1 MKKLTRQE
9 LYDLLWTR
17 PTTDVA
23 RELGVSDVW
32 IGKVCRRAGIPKPPP
47 GYWRQV
53 TSGRV
58 VKRVPLPPAL
68 PLATPDMYVLG
79 DGSRAGNSSRLSW
92 KPPSSDD
99 EPLPPPPDPPVF
111 LETPEDIRLRAESLV
126 AGLRLAESL
135 DTPHPATVKLLEGDE
150 RRVGRADFWPSWGPR
165 YRHAS
170 GQLLLGALNKLFFAF
185 TRLGGQVSVYGRVNQ
200 SITVT
205 VLGQGLPLGA
215 IDFGWSGTQVETRY
229 KPQGRF
235 GLYWGYDTE
244 DRIRPSRLKHY
255 RECNALT
262 KGVLRSFIAES
273 AVIAHQ
279 YNRAD
284 EEHAYRFVMQ
294 CRDKVLHDRELRR
307 MEAVRRREEELQAL
321 RQERQNLIDDAVARI
336 ERTDRLRELVRTLDQ
351 AVAGFDGPVAGY
363 ERWRGWALR
372 VIEETDPR
380 RMSSAEVSGWVAAFR
395 MDEGQA
401 PD

>member
-23 RELGVSDVW
+23 KELGVSDVW

-58 VKRVPLPPAL
+58 VKRIPLPTAL
-68 PLATPDMYVLG
+68 PLATPDMIVLG
-79 DGSRAGNSSRLSW
+79 NGRYASYASRLKW

-111 LETPEDIRLRAESLV
+111 AETLEEIRLRAESLV
-126 AGLRLAESL
+126 AGLRFAESL

-170 GQLLLGALNKLFFAF
+170 GQVLLGALNKLFFAF
-185 TRLGGQVSVYGRVNQ
+185 TRLGGEVSVHGRVNQ

-215 IDFGWSGTQVETRY
+215 IDFGWSGTQVEARY

-244 DRIRPSRLKHY
+244 ERIRPSRLKHY

-262 KGVLRSFIAES
+262 KEVLRSFIAES
-273 AVIAHQ
+273 IVIAHQ
-279 YNRAD
+279 YNRAED
-284 EEHAYRFVMQ
+284 QHVYEYVMQ
-294 CRDKVLHDRELRR
+294 RRQEILHDREQRR

-321 RQERQNLIDDAVARI
+321 RQKRQNLIDDAVARI
-336 ERTDRLRELVRTLDQ
+336 ERTDRLCELLRTLDE
-351 AVAGFDGPVAGY
+351 AVARFDVPVAGY
-363 ERWRGWALR
+363 DRWRGWALR
-372 VIEETDPR
+372 VIEKTDPR
-380 RMSSAEVSGWVAAFR
+380 RMSPADMSGWIAEFRLDEEQAA
-395 MDEGQA
+395 D
-401 PD
+401 